1 MLQKLKDSVLYY
13 GLAAAV
19 RRSHKLGGLKPNK
32 DVFPQLWRPEA
43 QIPGDR
49 RVTLPPEALGEG
61 LSSLFQLPAAVGS
74 PQLASTP
81 LQTLPLR
88 PHGLPCVR
96 DLLCLS
102 KDTRR

>member
-1 MLQKLKDSVLYY
+1 M
-13 GLAAAV
+13 
-19 RRSHKLGGLKPNK
+19 
-32 DVFPQLWRPEA
+32 
-43 QIPGDR
+43 
-49 RVTLPPEALGEG
+49 LPPEALGEG

-102 KDTRR
+102 KDTCR